1 MKKLAYAV
9 ALAAL
14 VVGCSQKA
22 TVEAPKKVEVAPDM
36 NVDVKEDINT
46 KLERI
51 NNSLGKVY
59 FDFDKYDIR
68 SDMYGV
74 VSNNASLLNQDGKD
88 LNIVV
93 EGNCDEW
100 GSEEYNQALG
110 LKRAKAVK
118 DGLESQGVSSSRITI
133 KSYGE
138 NNPVCND
145 KTKECDAQNRRAET
159 KVQF

>member
-9 ALAAL
+9 VFAAL
-14 VVGCSQKA
+14 IVGCSQKA
-22 TVEAPKKVEVAPDM
+22 PVEVPKPVEPAPEI
-36 NVDVKEDINT
+36 NVDVKEDINS
-46 KLERI
+46 KLDRI
-51 NNSLGKVY
+51 NNSLAKVY

-68 SDMYGV
+68 SDMYGA
-74 VSNNASLLNQDGKD
+74 VSNNASLLNNDGSEF
-88 LNIVV
+88 NIVV

-118 DGLESQGVSSSRITI
+118 DGLEAQGVNSSRITV

-159 KVQF
+159 KVQL

>member
-1 MKKLAYAV
+1 
-9 ALAAL
+9 
-14 VVGCSQKA
+14 
-22 TVEAPKKVEVAPDM
+22 
-36 NVDVKEDINT
+36 
-46 KLERI
+46 
-51 NNSLGKVY
+51 
-59 FDFDKYDIR
+59 
-68 SDMYGV
+68 MYGV
-74 VSNNASLLNQDGKD
+74 VSNNAGLLNGDGKD

-118 DGLESQGVSSSRITI
+118 DGLEAQGVNSSRITI

>member
-22 TVEAPKKVEVAPDM
+22 TVEDPKVVAPNPNLDA
-36 NVDVKEDINT
+36 KSDINSR
-46 KLERI
+46 LDSV
-51 NNSLGKVY
+51 NNALGKVY

-74 VSNNASLLNQDGKD
+74 VSNNAKLLNNEGKD
-88 LNIVV
+88 FNIVV

-118 DGLESQGVSSSRITI
+118 DGLESQNVDSSRIVI

-138 NNPVCND
+138 NNPVCTER
-145 KTKECDAQNRRAET
+145 TKDCDAQNRIAET